1 MEINTNIYCFAYIF
15 YIDVCKLSFL
25 EIRGVFLRRFFL
37 IIILILC
44 GGCLSMDNS
53 GSKAQEKDE
62 IEEVNAYEQEN
73 YVPVQEYAGEG
84 FALRDA
90 NPKTG
95 EIAEE
100 NREEVVAA
108 VEQFFLNE
116 YKIEIQVHNIVSAV
130 DGVSVFVESVGDPH
144 FYSFAIVP
152 VDIKNREVQTDQVW
166 SQEGQVESAISSG
179 LFAMAFEEEFARLD
193 SFLEGI
199 EEELPVVGERI
210 EMIQNTQGAGYETPY
225 YFITTGFRSI
235 LDIYLDKPN
244 ITKEEL
250 RAFLDKEDY
259 DYTNINGIS
268 IRFYMEE
275 SNIEP
280 DETIYDHIYAGIED
294 LEAIPGGH
302 YSVILNDN
310 YIDRRRAI
318 GEKDNTIDKTSPNR
332 IEK

>member
-1 MEINTNIYCFAYIF
+1 
-15 YIDVCKLSFL
+15 
-25 EIRGVFLRRFFL
+25 
-37 IIILILC
+37 
-44 GGCLSMDNS
+44 MDGS
-53 GSKAQEKDE
+53 GSQAQEKGE
-62 IEEVNAYEQEN
+62 LEEVNAYEEEN
-73 YVPVQEYAGEG
+73 YVPVQEYTGEG
-84 FALRDA
+84 FTLRDA
-90 NPKTG
+90 HPETG

-100 NREEVVAA
+100 HREEVVTA
-108 VEQFFLNE
+108 VEDFFLNE
-116 YKIEIQVHNIVSAV
+116 YKTEVQVHNIVSAV
-130 DGVSVFVESVGDPH
+130 DGVSVFVESVGEPH

-152 VDIKNREVQTDQVW
+152 VDIKNKEVQTDQVW
-166 SQEGQVESAISSG
+166 SQEGQVEGAISSG
-179 LFAMAFEEEFARLD
+179 LFAMAFEEEFGKLD

-199 EEELPVVGERI
+199 AEEFPVVGERV
-210 EMIQNTQGAGYETPY
+210 EMIQNTQGTGYETPY
-225 YFITTGFRSI
+225 YFITTGFRTI
-235 LDIYLDKPN
+235 LDMYLDNPS

-250 RAFLDKEDY
+250 RAFLDEEDN

-275 SNIEP
+275 PNIEP
-280 DETIYDHIYAGIED
+280 DEKVYDHIYAGIED